1 MSDPGPCASACS
13 GTSELMG
20 DDNVEPCDSEVESD
34 TCSGISTIAINLCDE
49 TSTST
54 IMSPP
59 SEPVSLLSGLESPSP
74 SGLCRK
80 EDSD

>member
-20 DDNVEPCDSEVESD
+20 DNNVEPCDSEVESD

-49 TSTST
+49 TSSY
-54 IMSPP
+54 INHHEPP
-59 SEPVSLLSGLESPSP
+59 
-74 SGLCRK
+74 
-80 EDSD
+80 